1 MTVQNQTTLTEIK
14 PFSATFTFGGFKQ
27 AQGVYDDL
35 LTAIHQTLQSID
47 PDFDD
52 ENLIVEN
59 EEYDEDL
66 KQTHYSGII
75 IFQSDD
81 KEKFLSMLHKWKSTP
96 FFEEYFSIDVNGKT
110 ILTEHTEIED
120 LPSLN
125 AVEYFFLY
133 DDQGYIPF

>member
-35 LTAIHQTLQSID
+35 LTTIQQTLQSID

-59 EEYDEDL
+59 EEYDE
-66 KQTHYSGII
+66 I
-75 IFQSDD
+75 
-81 KEKFLSMLHKWKSTP
+81 
-96 FFEEYFSIDVNGKT
+96 
-110 ILTEHTEIED
+110 
-120 LPSLN
+120 
-125 AVEYFFLY
+125 
-133 DDQGYIPF
+133 